1 MERGKGKGKGKG
13 NRERGKGNS
22 KTVKEKQN
30 KKKKKKKEK
39 YICTRKYALKKF
51 GGSGGRVAGDFVQN
65 HKILNFF
72 WVTRTGSAFYK
83 ILEQKYFITIFFTFF
98 M

>member
-1 MERGKGKGKGKG
+1 MK
-13 NRERGKGNS
+13 
-22 KTVKEKQN
+22 
-30 KKKKKKKEK
+30 K

-51 GGSGGRVAGDFVQN
+51 GGKVGQCGWGFCAKPQN
-65 HKILNFF
+65 FKFF